1 MEKRKLLLIVISVGV
16 FLVIVIGAT
25 MLVFAPKASAPVP
38 GTGDAMAAAG
48 GLSSG
53 PATVDASEWVRDPSA
68 VSGLQEPADRGPAD
82 QGPTGQGLTGQSP
95 SGQTQSG
102 RGDVIIIY
110 GDRPSPDS
118 TIATSP
124 VAGDNGLVIQVPAP
138 PSVAVPQPAAIEER
152 AAPAPKQV
160 QAALKKETVKPA
172 PAKTQSVPKK
182 ATKIIDDFWVQTG
195 SFSAK
200 ARAEAAKE
208 TLAAKGI
215 ASLVETKDVD
225 GKTFYRVRVGP
236 YASKT
241 EAEYWLSLVKTID
254 GFGESY
260 VSLAK
265 AKR

>member
-25 MLVFAPKASAPVP
+25 MLVFAPKSSAPVAGP
-38 GTGDAMAAAG
+38 GGSATVSTAGTQAA
-48 GLSSG
+48 G
-53 PATVDASEWVRDPSA
+53 PATVDASEWVRDPST
-68 VSGLQEPADRGPAD
+68 VSGLQEPSSQATNGK
-82 QGPTGQGLTGQSP
+82 
-95 SGQTQSG
+95 
-102 RGDVIIIY
+102 GDVIIVY
-110 GDRPSPDS
+110 GDRPAPTADGTTPATKSPD
-118 TIATSP
+118 
-124 VAGDNGLVIQVPAP
+124 GLVIDVPAP
-138 PSVAVPQPAAIEER
+138 AAVAVPEPSAAAAAPSAQKTVAVAPKPAAPKSATTKAP
-152 AAPAPKQV
+152 AAPKKTPKIV
-160 QAALKKETVKPA
+160 
-172 PAKTQSVPKK
+172 
-182 ATKIIDDFWVQTG
+182 DDFWVQTG

-200 ARAEAAKE
+200 TRADAAKE

-215 ASLVETKDVD
+215 ASLVETKEVD

-236 YASKT
+236 YASKS

>member
-25 MLVFAPKASAPVP
+25 MLVFAPKSSAN
-38 GTGDAMAAAG
+38 DAGSALMAATTGSDA
-48 GLSSG
+48 G
-53 PATVDASEWVRDPSA
+53 PATVDASEWIRNPST
-68 VSGLQEPADRGPAD
+68 VSGLQDPADRGPAD
-82 QGPTGQGLTGQSP
+82 QGPAGP
-95 SGQTQSG
+95 SG

-110 GDRPSPDS
+110 GDRPTP
-118 TIATSP
+118 ATGP
-124 VAGDNGLVIQVPAP
+124 APAVTGEGGLVIEVPAP
-138 PSVAVPQPAAIEER
+138 SPVVVPEPTVGTTKPESAPIKTVA
-152 AAPAPKQV
+152 APKQEPPKS
-160 QAALKKETVKPA
+160 APPKPA
-172 PAKTQSVPKK
+172 SAPKK
-182 ATKIIDDFWVQTG
+182 PVKIVDDFWVQTG

-200 ARAEAAKE
+200 TRADSAKE

-236 YASKT
+236 YASKS